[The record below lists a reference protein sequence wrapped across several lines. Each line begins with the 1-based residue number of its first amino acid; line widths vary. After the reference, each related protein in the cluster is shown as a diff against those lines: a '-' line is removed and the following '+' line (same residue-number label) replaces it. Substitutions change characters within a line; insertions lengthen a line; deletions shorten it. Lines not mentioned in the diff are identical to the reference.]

1 MVINYVKLHAEPTEG
16 KTLDISEYK
25 HYWFIPKIPCDNL
38 PVKMKENEMGNQ
50 RELKGSTIMHKF
62 IHSIDAAPFQARP
75 ALKY

>member
-1 MVINYVKLHAEPTEG
+1 MQNQLKEKPWTSVSTSITGLSQKYHVIT
-16 KTLDISEYK
+16 
-25 HYWFIPKIPCDNL
+25 C

-62 IHSIDAAPFQARP
+62 IHCIDAAPFQARP